1 MLEKKRTYLNLTSE
15 QKRAISELEQLAM
28 RDLCRYER
36 RGSETYLNEIPESDC
51 LTTPILDWSEFNT
64 DFYSSERSYDEVST
78 MFGDDNRDLRID
90 LRPYMIF

>member
-1 MLEKKRTYLNLTSE
+1 MLEKKRTYLNLTVE

-36 RGSETYLNEIPESDC
+36 RGSETDMNEIPESDC
-51 LTTPILDWSEFNT
+51 LTTPIMDWSEFNS
-64 DFYSSERSYDEVST
+64 DFLSSERTYDEVA
-78 MFGDDNRDLRID
+78 MICAENRDQRID

>member
-1 MLEKKRTYLNLTSE
+1 MLEKKRTYLNLTVE

-36 RGSETYLNEIPESDC
+36 RGSETDMNEIPESDC

-64 DFYSSERSYDEVST
+64 DFYSSDRTYDEVAD
-78 MFGDDNRDLRID
+78 FCKD
-90 LRPYMIF
+90 F

>member
-1 MLEKKRTYLNLTSE
+1 
-15 QKRAISELEQLAM
+15 M

-36 RGSETYLNEIPESDC
+36 RGSETDLHDIPESDC
-51 LTTPILDWSEFNT
+51 LTTPILDWTEFNT
-64 DFYSSERSYDEVST
+64 DFYSTERSYDEVST